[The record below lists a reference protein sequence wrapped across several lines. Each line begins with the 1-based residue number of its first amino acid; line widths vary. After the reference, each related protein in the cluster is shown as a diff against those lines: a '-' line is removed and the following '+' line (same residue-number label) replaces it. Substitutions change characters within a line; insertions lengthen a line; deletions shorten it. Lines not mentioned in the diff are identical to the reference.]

1 VKGMTQAQPLE
12 AITAD
17 GNHFLKFFMN
27 PDGKV
32 VIQDVQNN
40 TASVVGP
47 GVEVGNVMLYGID
60 KVLLS
65 GEQGPLNAWWEA
77 QPEFITE

>member
-1 VKGMTQAQPLE
+1 MKGMTQDKPLE

-17 GNHFLKFFMN
+17 GNHFLKFFMS
-27 PDGKV
+27 PEDKV

-40 TASVVGP
+40 TANVVGP
-47 GVEVGNVMLYGID
+47 GVEIGNVMLYGID

-65 GEQGPLNAWWEA
+65 GEQPLLPNTHWDAHT
-77 QPEFITE
+77 IK